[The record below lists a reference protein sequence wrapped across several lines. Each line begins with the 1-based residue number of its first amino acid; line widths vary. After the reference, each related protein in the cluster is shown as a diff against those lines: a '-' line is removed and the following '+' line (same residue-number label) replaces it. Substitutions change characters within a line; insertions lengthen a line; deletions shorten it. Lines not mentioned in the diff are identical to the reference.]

1 MAEYQLTKQEYE
13 QLLDHRLAARP
24 LWVRYLANILFVLIT
39 LACFALVAYSRQ
51 WLFGA
56 FVLVFIVF
64 AAVMSRRLE
73 PVDFARDPF
82 KAGRVQVEV
91 LPDAIRVRAGVN
103 QVQFAYAE
111 LADVL
116 EYPRGFVIHH
126 RSGMQVRVP
135 KGPLSEAEVSTLV
148 GLQSVLPKIARK
160 MYK

>member
-1 MAEYQLTKQEYE
+1 MAEYQLTKQQYE
-13 QLLDHRLAARP
+13 QLLDRPVAARP
-24 LWVRYLANILFVLIT
+24 LWVGYLVRILFVLIT
-39 LACFALVAYSRQ
+39 LACFVLLAYLRQ

-56 FVLVFIVF
+56 FVMVFTIFVV
-64 AAVMSRRLE
+64 VMSRRFE
-73 PVDFARDPF
+73 PADFARDPF

-91 LPDAIRVRAGVN
+91 FPDAIRVHAGVN

-111 LADVL
+111 LADIL
-116 EYPRGFVIHH
+116 ECPQGFVIHH

-160 MYK
+160 M